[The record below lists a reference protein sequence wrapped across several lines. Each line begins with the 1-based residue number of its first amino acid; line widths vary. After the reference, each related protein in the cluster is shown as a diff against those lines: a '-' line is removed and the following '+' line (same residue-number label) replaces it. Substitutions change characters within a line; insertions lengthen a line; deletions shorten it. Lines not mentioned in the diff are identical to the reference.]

1 MLRIVA
7 AYLVAVVA
15 AFVVGSVFVTQFNL
29 ARVAGMGLD
38 ISTGVRLQATLHD
51 LLGLAATYLPMV
63 AVAFLIALLVAS
75 GLLKLFPQQRLL
87 LFVLAG
93 AVGLVTVHLLIK
105 ALLGLNGIAA
115 TRTLAG
121 LLSQGLA
128 GALGGYVFYAM
139 RRAAGDGA
147 TD

>member
-1 MLRIVA
+1 MLKVIL
-7 AYLVAVVA
+7 AYAGAVVA
-15 AFVVGSVFVTQFNL
+15 AFVLGSVFVTQFNL
-29 ARVAGMGLD
+29 ASVAGMGMEV
-38 ISTGVRLQATLHD
+38 SPGVRLQATLHD
-51 LLGLAATYLPMV
+51 LAGLSSTYLPMV
-63 AVAFLIALLVAS
+63 AVAFLIALLVAA
-75 GLLKLFPQQRLL
+75 GLLKLFPAQRLF

-93 AVGLVTVHLLIK
+93 AVGLITIHLLIK

-128 GALGGYVFYAM
+128 GAVGGYVFYAI
-139 RRAAGDGA
+139 RRSSGDAA